1 MFKSLSLICLL
12 TLISISLVFPTSKLL
27 LLQQHAA
34 AEELIQKTHI
44 ILVHSN
50 TIDNLANNKKNLPT
64 DIKLRNAS
72 VLTTTT
78 QNTTNTA
85 VKNFQET
92 FCGANT
98 TAALDFNGYVRENTL
113 PQSCEM
119 PLGIAFDNSAHRVWY
134 VSTKKGVLGSYD
146 LKQNKFDQEHIIPNW
161 TSRENPTDYSQ
172 VWTLKVDDS
181 GGRKQQ
187 QRGEV
192 RGGDIWFT
200 DVKQNA
206 IWKFIKSSQSFEIYK
221 IPGNSSSFG
230 TTYPIS
236 LEIDRKNNRIFFVG
250 TFSPSLWIGDITK
263 MKNGT
268 SDGISQIHIPTSGFN
283 GIDPALVTT
292 GSIAFDSKKNSV
304 WISMLSYGRKGEI
317 FRYDLDK
324 KFFEIFDLP
333 KELNSPLGLAVD
345 SNSENLWITNAG
357 TSMFYKLNPY
367 TGNIIKFVTSK
378 TSPRVFGHGI
388 ITDGGDGSSSG
399 GNGQVRDNGIE
410 SNISK
415 NAYTLPY
422 WIQKAPDGSLW
433 FNEQEGNKMARF
445 DPSNMKLTEY
455 WIPTQN
461 RLWGNCPSR
470 GNDNGTSQT
479 CGIANVLQFSISNN
493 NKQVWFTEWSENK
506 IGKLDTKSHLP
517 FSVVVSP
524 QKELTVKRGEI
535 RDIKVKVT
543 ESQSASYF
551 AKSNIIHMIASGT
564 FTPTG
569 DFGNSTGYFSQESF
583 LIDSGVKSKQVTFT
597 FRPSMDLTPGKYVLM
612 IGAEDEAI
620 SNLRAIKLNVI

>member
-27 LLQQHAA
+27 LLQQYAA
-34 AEELIQKTHI
+34 AEGLIHPKTHI

-50 TIDNLANNKKNLPT
+50 TIDNLANNKKNSPA

-72 VLTTTT
+72 VLTTT
-78 QNTTNTA
+78 QNTTTTA

-98 TAALDFNGYVRENTL
+98 TAALDFNGYIRENTL

-134 VSTKKGVLGSYD
+134 VSTKNGVLGSYD
-146 LKQNKFDQEHIIPNW
+146 IKQNKFDQEHIIPNW

-388 ITDGGDGSSSG
+388 ITDGGDGGSSG
-399 GNGQVRDNGIE
+399 GNGQVRDDGIE

-422 WIQKAPDGSLW
+422 WIQKANDGSLW

-461 RLWGNCPSR
+461 RLWGICSSG
-470 GNDNGTSQT
+470 GNNNGSNQT

-524 QKELTVKRGEI
+524 QKELTIKRGES

-543 ESQSASYF
+543 ASHSASYF
-551 AKSNIIHMIASGT
+551 PKSNIVHMIASGT

-583 LIDSGVKSKQVTFT
+583 SINSDVKSKQVTFT

-612 IGAEDEAI
+612 IGAEDEAV

>member
-1 MFKSLSLICLL
+1 MFKSLSSICLL
-12 TLISISLVFPTSKLL
+12 TLILISLVFPTSKLL

-34 AEELIQKTHI
+34 AEGLIQKTHV

-50 TIDNLANNKKNLPT
+50 TIDNLANNKKNSPA

-72 VLTTTT
+72 LLTT
-78 QNTTNTA
+78 QNATE

-98 TAALDFNGYVRENTL
+98 TATPDFNGYIRENTL

-119 PLGIAFDNSAHRVWY
+119 PLGIAFDNSVDRVWY

-146 LKQNKFDQEHIIPNW
+146 IKQNKFDQEHIIPNW

-172 VWTLKVDDS
+172 IWTLKVDDS
-181 GGRKQQ
+181 GGTKQQ
-187 QRGEV
+187 QQGEV

-250 TFSPSLWIGDITK
+250 TFSTSLWIGDITK

-304 WISMLSYGRKGEI
+304 WISMLSYGRKGEL

-333 KELNSPLGLAVD
+333 RELNSPLGLAVD

-357 TSMFYKLNPY
+357 TSIFYKLNPY

-378 TSPRVFGHGI
+378 TSPRVFGQGI
-388 ITDGGDGSSSG
+388 ITDGSG
-399 GNGQVRDNGIE
+399 GGSNGQVHDGGIE

-445 DPSNMKLTEY
+445 DPSNMELTEY

-461 RLWGNCPSR
+461 RLWSICPS
-470 GNDNGTSQT
+470 GSSQA
-479 CGIANVLQFSISNN
+479 CGIANALQFSISNN

-524 QKELTVKRGEI
+524 QKELTVKRGES
-535 RDIKVKVT
+535 RNIKVKVT
-543 ESQSASYF
+543 ASQSASYF

-583 LIDSGVKSKQVTFT
+583 SINSDVKSKQVTFI
-597 FRPSMDLTPGKYVLM
+597 FRPSIDLNPGKYVLM
-612 IGAEDEAI
+612 IGAEDEAV

>member
-1 MFKSLSLICLL
+1 MFKSLSSICLL
-12 TLISISLVFPTSKLL
+12 TLISISLAFPTSKLL
-27 LLQQHAA
+27 LLQQQAA
-34 AEELIQKTHI
+34 AEGLIQKTHI
-44 ILVHSN
+44 VLAHSN
-50 TIDNLANNKKNLPT
+50 TIDNLATNKKDSPA

-72 VLTTTT
+72 LLTTTT
-78 QNTTNTA
+78 QNTTTTA

-98 TAALDFNGYVRENTL
+98 TAALDFNGYIRENTL

-146 LKQNKFDQEHIIPNW
+146 IKQNKFDQEHIIPNW

-181 GGRKQQ
+181 DGRKRQG
-187 QRGEV
+187 GEV

-206 IWKFIKSSQSFEIYK
+206 IWKFTKSSQSFEIYK

-250 TFSPSLWIGDITK
+250 TFSPSLWIGDMTK

-268 SDGISQIHIPTSGFN
+268 SDGISQIHIPTIGFN
-283 GIDPALVTT
+283 GIDPTLVTT

-304 WISMLSYGRKGEI
+304 WVSMLSYGRKGEI

-324 KFFEIFDLP
+324 KLFEIFDLP

-357 TSMFYKLNPY
+357 TSIFYKLNPY

-378 TSPRVFGHGI
+378 TSPRVFGHSI
-388 ITDGGDGSSSG
+388 ITDGGDGSG
-399 GNGQVRDNGIE
+399 GNGQVRDDGIE

-461 RLWGNCPSR
+461 RLWGNCSSG
-470 GNDNGTSQT
+470 GNNNGSSQT

-493 NKQVWFTEWSENK
+493 NKQVWFTEWSEDK

-517 FSVVVSP
+517 FSVVVYP
-524 QKELTVKRGEI
+524 QKELTIKRGES

-543 ESQSASYF
+543 ASQHKSYF

-583 LIDSGVKSKQVTFT
+583 SINSDVKSKQVTFT

-612 IGAEDEAI
+612 IGAEDEAV
-620 SNLRAIKLNVI
+620 SNLRSIKLNVI